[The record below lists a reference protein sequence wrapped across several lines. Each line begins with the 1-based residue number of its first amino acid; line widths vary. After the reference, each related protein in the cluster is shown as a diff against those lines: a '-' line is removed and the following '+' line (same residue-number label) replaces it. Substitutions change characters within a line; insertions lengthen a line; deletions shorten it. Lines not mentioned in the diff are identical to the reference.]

1 MNPYSD
7 PGNSTLDKV
16 NCVFLLL
23 ISTLQITYS
32 VWNTDL
38 YDRFLY
44 GIGLAALV
52 IIQLAVNF
60 IFILRQ
66 ASVSVI
72 LKLKQRQY
80 RIKYRNRKKET
91 RRANVEEVYERQKKM
106 NVKGK
111 NRQEILEIS
120 DFEDDE
126 IHEKPLQKKDNDR
139 KLVEKL

>member
-1 MNPYSD
+1 
-7 PGNSTLDKV
+7 
-16 NCVFLLL
+16 
-23 ISTLQITYS
+23 
-32 VWNTDL
+32 
-38 YDRFLY
+38 
-44 GIGLAALV
+44 
-52 IIQLAVNF
+52 
-60 IFILRQ
+60 
-66 ASVSVI
+66 VI